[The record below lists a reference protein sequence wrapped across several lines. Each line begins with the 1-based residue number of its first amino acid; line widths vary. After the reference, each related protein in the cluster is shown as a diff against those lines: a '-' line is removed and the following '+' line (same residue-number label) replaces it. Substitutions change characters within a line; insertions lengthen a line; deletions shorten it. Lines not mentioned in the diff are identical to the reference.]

1 VRVHLAPEHALE
13 LEVAHVGLKALRVA
27 LDVARRSL
35 IILRLGEL
43 QQLGGVADAL
53 GGAIDLP
60 DITAQACALASEF
73 LRAGR
78 IGPYEGVLQLAR
90 YFLEALL
97 LEIVLKETPVA
108 RRCAPRDL

>member
-1 VRVHLAPEHALE
+1 M
-13 LEVAHVGLKALRVA
+13 AHVGLKALRVA
-27 LDVARRSL
+27 LDVARGSL
-35 IILRLGEL
+35 IVLRLGEL

-73 LRAGR
+73 LRAGG

-97 LEIVLKETPVA
+97 LEIVIKETPVA
-108 RRCAPRDL
+108 RRYALRDL